1 MTGPEEWRN
10 IASDRAEDF
19 LGLLH
24 IHLFTFPALLQLGLF
39 LIAVLFSFV
48 LARKASGGFKNWLDR
63 HEGKYLIILH
73 GSYKEIFFL
82 FILDIFLWL
91 AVLIFA
97 AVERDFYILKTIAS
111 LVAAWGLVRLI
122 SGTIRNQFWARI
134 IGLVLG
140 IIITLSILDLLSPV
154 TELMDSLSVT
164 FAKTRI
170 SLLLVVKAVII
181 FALLIWIIGVASRVL
196 ERSFNRASGLTSSQR
211 VLFYKISNIFLYA
224 AAIFFG
230 LNLIGLDLTALAVFG
245 GGLGLGIGFGLQKIF
260 SNLISGF
267 ILLVDKSV
275 KPGDVIAIGDTYGW
289 VNTLGARYVSVLTRD
304 GKEHLIPNE
313 QVISDQ
319 VENWSYSDTN
329 IRIHVPIGVGYNAD
343 IHKVREI
350 LLQAADNS
358 PRVLKSKPVNC
369 LLKEFGDNS
378 INFELR
384 VWIADPQQGVS
395 NIKSEIYF
403 RIWDLFKENN
413 IEIPFPQRDVH
424 LKLDDDVIAA
434 LQKLKGYQN
443 G

>member
-1 MTGPEEWRN
+1 MESLDRWKN
-10 IASDRAEDF
+10 IAAEYIADF
-19 LGLLH
+19 LDLLQT
-24 IHLFTFPALLQLGLF
+24 HLFTLSVSLQFG
-39 LIAVLFSFV
+39 VFV
-48 LARKASGGFKNWLDR
+48 VSSIVAFMLARKASLHFRNWLDR
-63 HEGKYLIILH
+63 HQGKYLIIIH
-73 GSYKEIFFL
+73 GSYKELFFL

-91 AVLIFA
+91 GVLVFAVL
-97 AVERDFYILKTIAS
+97 EQDFYILKTMAS
-111 LVAAWGLVRLI
+111 LIAAWGIIRLI
-122 SGTIRNQFWARI
+122 SGTITNQFWAKI
-134 IGLVLG
+134 IGFVLAV
-140 IIITLSILDLLSPV
+140 IVTLSILDLLTPV

-170 SLLLVVKAVII
+170 SLLLVVKAIII

-196 ERSFNRASGLTSSQR
+196 ERGFNGATGLTSSQR

-329 IRIHVPIGVGYNAD
+329 IRIHVPIGVSYNAD
-343 IHKVREI
+343 VHKVKEI

-358 PRVLKSKPVNC
+358 PRVLKSKPVVC

-403 RIWDLFKENN
+403 RIWDLFKEND

-424 LKLDDDVIAA
+424 VKLDDEAFQA
-434 LQKLKGYQN
+434 LLKLKGNTN

>member
-1 MTGPEEWRN
+1 MEELDQWKNVATEQTGN
-10 IASDRAEDF
+10 F
-19 LGLLH
+19 LDLLKN
-24 IHLFTFPALLQLGLF
+24 HLLSFPAMLQFGIFIVAAVISF
-39 LIAVLFSFV
+39 L
-48 LARKASGGFKNWLDR
+48 LARKASQHFKNWLDR
-63 HEGKYLIILH
+63 HQGKYLIIIH
-73 GSYKEIFFL
+73 GSYKELFFL

-91 AVLIFA
+91 GVLVLAVL
-97 AVERDFYILKTIAS
+97 EQDFYILKTMAS
-111 LVAAWGLVRLI
+111 LIAAWGIIRLI
-122 SGTIRNQFWARI
+122 SGTITNQFWAKI
-134 IGLVLG
+134 IGFVLAV
-140 IIITLSILDLLSPV
+140 IVTLSILDLLTPV

-170 SLLLVVKAVII
+170 SLLLVVKAIII
-181 FALLIWIIGVASRVL
+181 FGLLIWIIGIASRVL
-196 ERSFNRASGLTSSQR
+196 ERSFNRASSLTSSQR
-211 VLFYKISNIFLYA
+211 VLFYKVSNIFLYA

-329 IRIHVPIGVGYNAD
+329 IRIHVPIGVSYNAD
-343 IHKVREI
+343 VHKVKEI

-358 PRVLKSKPVNC
+358 PRVLKSKPVVC

-403 RIWDLFKENN
+403 RIWDLFKENG

-424 LKLDDDVIAA
+424 LKLDNDVIQS
-434 LQKLKGYQN
+434 LLKLKKDSN
-443 G
+443 A